1 MLKNLTI
8 KSRLIFVI
16 GFMSFLS
23 IGIGVIGLT
32 SLSSG
37 NDSLKS
43 IYENRLVP
51 MGQLDMV
58 IRLIDKSRMTVAESM
73 NGDPAVVNK
82 AMDQVVQRSN
92 EIKKNIDAF
101 LSAPLTNE
109 EKKLSG
115 KMVDDYRKFLV
126 DGLQPG
132 VDALRN
138 SNVQQ
143 AMEIMQ
149 GPMAQQYVPLQEG
162 IDALIKLQLDVAK
175 SQFEKR
181 QSIYST
187 VRNTSI
193 AAIAFGVIL
202 AAFIGLWLI
211 RAITGPLNESVR
223 LAKCVASGD
232 LTQKILVSSHDET
245 GQLLQALKDMNDSLV
260 NTVGQVRAGTET
272 IGVASREIATGNA
285 DLSSRTESQ
294 ASSLEETASSMEQL
308 TQTVKQNADNA
319 RQANQLV
326 VSASDV
332 AVRGG
337 QVVGQVVDTMG
348 SIKESSR

>member
-109 EKKLSG
+109 EKKLSA

-211 RAITGPLNESVR
+211 RAITAIRDRPDSTEAVTSGIPL
-223 LAKCVASGD
+223 
-232 LTQKILVSSHDET
+232 
-245 GQLLQALKDMNDSLV
+245 
-260 NTVGQVRAGTET
+260 
-272 IGVASREIATGNA
+272 
-285 DLSSRTESQ
+285 
-294 ASSLEETASSMEQL
+294 
-308 TQTVKQNADNA
+308 
-319 RQANQLV
+319 LV
-326 VSASDV
+326 VAGAEDHLISAEV
-332 AVRGG
+332 ARELAAASPNGRAEVIEGCGHLPGMERP
-337 QVVGQVVDTMG
+337 DEFNRILTTFLD
-348 SIKESSR
+348 EL